1 MSDKVDFYKLP
12 LGARFKYP
20 SSDREYI
27 KTDANVVVVPSDVYD
42 DRTQEIY
49 SAFSPEELDHT
60 VEWIKPTKPKECPEC
75 GSRDYIQI
83 DHEGDAV
90 APEATYWMCN
100 DCGHMSAPE

>member
-1 MSDKVDFYKLP
+1 MSQEMLDDFKRINKIIFGQGLA
-12 LGARFKYP
+12 LGSEDYFTVRNICCKHLKAKEIP
-20 SSDREYI
+20 VI
-27 KTDANVVVVPSDVYD
+27 KA
-42 DRTQEIY
+42 I
-49 SAFSPEELDHT
+49 
-60 VEWIKPTKPKECPEC
+60 ECPEC